1 MFALRRLSPALI
13 LVVLTAGLLAA
24 ASALPQAQPRPA
36 PSANHVVVISLDGF
50 GGWALDDPYLP
61 VPTLRRLAAAGAVAK
76 GMRPVDPTVTWANHT
91 SMVTGVPPARHG
103 VIYNGLLI
111 REPGVPPRVE
121 PWRDK
126 SELVHARTLYDAAHE
141 RGLTTAQVDW
151 VAIQNAPTIT
161 WEFPERPDPKGAIAQ
176 EAVRAGILSQPD
188 LEAFQTKNILW
199 RDHIWTQAAAH
210 ILRQHRPNLLLFHLL
225 NLDSTQHR
233 YGPRTPAAMGAMAH
247 LDSQVAAI
255 LTTLEK
261 SGLMAR
267 TTLFVVSDHG
277 FKAVKRQIRPN
288 VVLAKAGL
296 ISVEEGKVTG
306 ARVYSVP
313 EGGTALVYVTVPDS
327 SGALLQQARD
337 ALSGLEGIASV
348 IEAGEFAKYGLPQP
362 TATGQM
368 GALLLTAKEGYAFTA
383 NLGDQPVV
391 DAPAGSLGS
400 HGYLANDPDLQAL
413 FIASG
418 RGIKRGVTLDSVSN
432 LDLAP
437 TIARLLNLQMPD
449 VQGKVLTGIL
459 STPVSALPAK
469 VKTAPR

>member
-1 MFALRRLSPALI
+1 MFASRRLPSALI
-13 LVVLTAGLLAA
+13 LVVLIAGLLRAA
-24 ASALPQAQPRPA
+24 PAPQGQPRRAQP
-36 PSANHVVVISLDGF
+36 ANRVVVISLDGF

-111 REPGVPPRVE
+111 RDAGVPPRVE

-126 SELVHARTLYDAAHE
+126 KELVHARTLYDAAHE

-161 WEFPERPDPKGAIAQ
+161 WEFPERPDPKGVIAQ
-176 EAVRAGILSQPD
+176 EAVTTGILSQAD
-188 LEAFQTKNILW
+188 LETFHTKNILW
-199 RDHIWTQAAAH
+199 RDHIWTLAAAH

-233 YGPRTPAAMGAMAH
+233 YGPRTPAAMDAMAH
-247 LDSQVAAI
+247 LDSQVATIVA
-255 LTTLEK
+255 TLEK
-261 SGLMAR
+261 TGLLAN

-288 VVLAKAGL
+288 VVFAKAGL
-296 ISVEEGKVTG
+296 IALEGSKITG

-313 EGGTALVYVTVPDS
+313 EGGTALVYVTVPDA
-327 SGALLQQARD
+327 SGALLKQAAD
-337 ALSGLEGIASV
+337 ALNGLEGIASV
-348 IEAGEFAKYGLPQP
+348 IEAPEFGKYGLPQP

-383 NLGDQPVV
+383 DAGDQPVV
-391 DAPAGSLGS
+391 DAPPGSLGS
-400 HGYLANDPDLQAL
+400 HGYLASDPDLQAL

-418 RGIKRGVTLDSVSN
+418 RGIKRGVKLDSVSN

-437 TIARLLNLQMPD
+437 TIARLLNVQMPD
-449 VQGKVLTGIL
+449 VQGRVLNEIL
-459 STPVSALPAK
+459 STPVSAPEAK
-469 VKTAPR
+469 AKTAPR

>member
-1 MFALRRLSPALI
+1 MVALRRTSSALI
-13 LVVLTAGLLAA
+13 LVVLIAVVLPAA
-24 ASALPQAQPRPA
+24 PAPQSQPRRA

-50 GGWALDDPYLP
+50 AGWALDDPYLP
-61 VPTLRRLAAAGAVAK
+61 VPTLRRLAAAGAIAK

-126 SELVHARTLYDAAHE
+126 SELVHARTLYDAARE

-161 WEFPERPDPKGAIAQ
+161 WEFPERPDPKGVIAQ
-176 EAVRAGILSQPD
+176 EAVKAGILSQAD
-188 LEAFQTKNILW
+188 LETFHTKHILW

-210 ILRQHRPNLLLFHLL
+210 ILRQHRPHLLLFHLL

-233 YGPRTPAAMGAMAH
+233 YGPRTPAAMDAMAH
-247 LDSQVAAI
+247 LDSQVATI

-261 SGLMAR
+261 TGLLAR

-288 VVLAKAGL
+288 VAFAKAGL
-296 ISVEEGKVTG
+296 MTVEGSKVTG

-327 SGALLQQARD
+327 SGALLKQARD
-337 ALSGLEGIASV
+337 ALNGLEGLASV
-348 IEAGEFAKYGLPQP
+348 IEAPEFGKYGLPQP

-368 GALLLTAKEGYAFTA
+368 GVLLLTAKDGYAFTA
-383 NLGDQPVV
+383 SIGDEPVV
-391 DAPAGSLGS
+391 DAPPGSLGS
-400 HGYLANDPDLQAL
+400 HGYLATDPDLQAL

-418 RGIKRGVTLDSVSN
+418 RGITRGVKLDSVSN

-437 TIARLLNLQMPD
+437 TIARLLNLRMPD
-449 VQGKVLTGIL
+449 VQGRILNEIL
-459 STPVSALPAK
+459 STPVSGPEAQA
-469 VKTAPR
+469 KTAPR